1 MTVLAEQERTWISEV
16 AGRLWLI
23 QADAAAAAPE
33 KSREFLN
40 EEIARHLKPVPPAQ
54 RKRYLEALLCRFPV
68 AGQVVKLAPTAPP
81 APVRVAESPD
91 QLLERFLGVAAGLP
105 LEKRAEFLKRLA
117 EAGLAPTPPTP
128 VSAPIPANLDE
139 LRKALGLA
147 AGQQLRLDRLE
158 QLGILL
164 VDMVRRLNDRAAD
177 AVRDLSKSLLPDRS
191 SDFRQTAARFLTGEI
206 DSLDAQVKVVAS
218 LLGTVLVALQRGGK
232 DFGRHYLNKY
242 SPSAI
247 LEVIESEKQFG
258 VLFWQKTK
266 DECCW
271 NKYVDL
277 AKEISTPDMIDREIK
292 ERLAEFVKR
301 TGLGGQPSS

>member
-1 MTVLAEQERTWISEV
+1 VTVLAEQECNWISEV
-16 AGRLWLI
+16 AGRLRLI

-33 KSREFLN
+33 KSRGFLS
-40 EEIARHLKPVPPAQ
+40 EEIARNLKTVPPAQ

-68 AGQVVKLAPTAPP
+68 AGQVLKPAPSAAS
-81 APVRVAESPD
+81 APVRVAESPE
-91 QLLERFLGVAAGLP
+91 QLLERFLGVVTGLP

-117 EAGLAPTPPTP
+117 EAGLVLAP
-128 VSAPIPANLDE
+128 VCAPIPAALDE

-147 AGQQLRLDRLE
+147 ADQQLRLDRLE

-177 AVRDLSKSLLPDRS
+177 AMRDLFPRNPLPDRP

-206 DSLDAQVKVVAS
+206 ESLDAQVQAVAS
-218 LLGTVLVALQRGGK
+218 LLGTVLVALQGGGK
-232 DFGRHYLNKY
+232 DFGRHYLDKY

-258 VLFWQKTK
+258 LLPWQQTK
-266 DECCW
+266 HECCW
-271 NKYVDL
+271 SKYVDL
-277 AKEISTPDMIDREIK
+277 AKDISTPDMIDRKIK
-292 ERLAEFVKR
+292 DRLAEFVKKK
-301 TGLGGQPSS
+301 GLGGQPPS